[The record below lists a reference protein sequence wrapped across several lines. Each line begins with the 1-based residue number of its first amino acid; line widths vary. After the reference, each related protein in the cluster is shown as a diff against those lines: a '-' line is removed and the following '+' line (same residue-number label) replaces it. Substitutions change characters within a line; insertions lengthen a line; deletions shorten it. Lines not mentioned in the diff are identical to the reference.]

1 MQCSD
6 IISMY
11 IEITLSPSFQPS
23 GGIQCDGLAA
33 VLAGER
39 LDCLDNQG
47 KGRGKDGS
55 DVKAFF
61 CLAAGASLF

>member
-1 MQCSD
+1 
-6 IISMY
+6 MY
-11 IEITLSPSFQPS
+11 RELTLSSSFQPS
-23 GGIQCDGLAA
+23 GGIECDGLAA

-55 DVKAFF
+55 DVEASFWR
-61 CLAAGASLF
+61 AAGVSLFLSKLQINI

>member
-1 MQCSD
+1 MHTD
-6 IISMY
+6 H
-11 IEITLSPSFQPS
+11 PFFPFPAFR
-23 GGIQCDGLAA
+23 GIQCGGSTA

-55 DVKAFF
+55 DVKASF
-61 CLAAGASLF
+61 CLAAGGSLFLRK